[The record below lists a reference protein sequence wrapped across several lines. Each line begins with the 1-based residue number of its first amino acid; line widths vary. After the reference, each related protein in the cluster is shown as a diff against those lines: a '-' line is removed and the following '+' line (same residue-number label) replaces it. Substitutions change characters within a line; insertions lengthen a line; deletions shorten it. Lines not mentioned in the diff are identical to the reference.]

1 MNLKHKYI
9 FICFMTSTAV
19 FCREMVF
26 NNLQNRRPSGN
37 SANNKFAFADST
49 MEAVSTKSYYA
60 LCLYGSN
67 QILGN
72 GVSEHDIATF
82 IIDPVSSENRPGF
95 SFSYIK
101 EHTGSNEGTL
111 FFQGSFKLGT
121 KYLYLKSGLNVLA
134 EIKPEDGPGGLIF
147 PHAEIGV
154 GQLDRFYVTVNA
166 LSEIFFGMGSINLNY
181 IFNDNVSSLMLGRA
195 FSGNGSY
202 RGLTYKVDCKLWK
215 CIIARAWG
223 NASFAQ
229 RLYGLQIGLGI
240 VF

>member
-9 FICFMTSTAV
+9 LICFITSTAV
-19 FCREMVF
+19 FCQETAF
-26 NNLQNRRPSGN
+26 NNLQNRIPSAY
-37 SANNKFAFADST
+37 SANNNFSSANSN
-49 MEAVSTKSYYA
+49 MEPVSTKSYYA
-60 LCLYGSN
+60 LCLYGCN

-72 GVSEHDIATF
+72 EVSEHDIATF
-82 IIDPVSSENRPGF
+82 IINPVSSENRPGF

-101 EHTGSNEGTL
+101 EHHGSNEGVL
-111 FFQGSFKLGT
+111 FFQGSFKLGI

-147 PHAEIGV
+147 PHAEIGI
-154 GQLDRFYVTVNA
+154 GQLDRIY
-166 LSEIFFGMGSINLNY
+166 LSANVLSDILFGMGSINFNY
-181 IFNDNVSSLMLGRA
+181 IFNDNISSLMIGRA
-195 FSGNGSY
+195 FSDNGHY

-215 CIIARAWG
+215 CIVARAWG

-240 VF
+240 TI